1 MPVKK
6 VNLNTTYISERVSNC
21 LSSISCC
28 ALTTVIAP
36 MGYGKTTAI
45 QWYLNRCARTEK
57 ARVIRVSIYSDSIS
71 ILGQSLQNAFAFAG
85 LDVLKA
91 MTALLM
97 LPQPLF

>member
-57 ARVIRVSIYSDSIS
+57 ARVIRVSIYSPFSGRACRTLS
-71 ILGQSLQNAFAFAG
+71 PSP
-85 LDVLKA
+85 VW
-91 MTALLM
+91 MC
-97 LPQPLF
+97 